1 MLTIVRGELKI
12 LKIAL
17 PLSSAYLLISH
28 GSRDPRPHQA
38 MERLAEQV
46 RSQLETRR
54 WRQGEP
60 GGIQYMHFLN
70 SPLSQPLVPN
80 QELLPRNRDGSFQAN
95 RVLQRAEAKPV
106 TPTVVSRKCQYPL
119 VGTATL
125 ELADTPLHEQIRQF
139 ARTAVAGACN
149 QIQLLPLFL
158 LPGVHVREDIPAEV
172 ALAQR
177 DLGEAVVLNMRP
189 HVGDHPG
196 LGRLLVSQWSGV
208 DTDAKILL
216 SHGSRRVGGNQ
227 PVEAVAQELG
237 AVAAYWSVQPTLEEQ
252 IKVLVARGH
261 KRIGILPYFLFP
273 GGITDAIAQK
283 LDILQTEFPTVKL
296 TLGEPIGTSDIL
308 ANLIV
313 DLIEP

>member
-60 GGIQYMHFLN
+60 GGIQYTHFLN

-189 HVGDHPG
+189 HVGAHPG

-252 IKVLVARGH
+252 IKVLVERGH

-296 TLGEPIGTSDIL
+296 TLREPIGTSDIL

>member
-1 MLTIVRGELKI
+1 
-12 LKIAL
+12 
-17 PLSSAYLLISH
+17 
-28 GSRDPRPHQA
+28 
-38 MERLAEQV
+38 
-46 RSQLETRR
+46 
-54 WRQGEP
+54 
-60 GGIQYMHFLN
+60 
-70 SPLSQPLVPN
+70 
-80 QELLPRNRDGSFQAN
+80 
-95 RVLQRAEAKPV
+95 
-106 TPTVVSRKCQYPL
+106 
-119 VGTATL
+119 L

-139 ARTAVAGACN
+139 ARTAVAGGCN

-177 DLGEAVVLNMRP
+177 DLGEAVGLNLRP
-189 HVGDHPG
+189 HVGVHPG
-196 LGRLLVSQWSGV
+196 LGRLLASQWSGV

-227 PVEAVAQELG
+227 PVEAMAQELG

-252 IKVLVARGH
+252 IKVLVAGGH

-273 GGITDAIAQK
+273 GGITDAIAHK
-283 LDILQTEFPTVKL
+283 LDILHTEFPTVKL

>member
-1 MLTIVRGELKI
+1 
-12 LKIAL
+12 
-17 PLSSAYLLISH
+17 
-28 GSRDPRPHQA
+28 
-38 MERLAEQV
+38 
-46 RSQLETRR
+46 
-54 WRQGEP
+54 
-60 GGIQYMHFLN
+60 
-70 SPLSQPLVPN
+70 
-80 QELLPRNRDGSFQAN
+80 
-95 RVLQRAEAKPV
+95 
-106 TPTVVSRKCQYPL
+106 
-119 VGTATL
+119 L

-189 HVGDHPG
+189 HVGAHPG

-296 TLGEPIGTSDIL
+296 TLREPIGTSDIL